1 VLVMSESTRT
11 ATSGQPAAGAAAP
24 GTDRR
29 LGADV
34 LVAHDVRKS
43 FRRGTWPSRR
53 QIDVLNG
60 VDLEVRAGELV
71 GVVGEN
77 GSGKSTLMKIIV
89 GLMERDSGTVERT
102 GSLGYCPQ
110 LPLLWDKL
118 TVAEHFELY
127 ARAYGLDRER
137 AASALDQ
144 LLDELQFARYR
155 DYRIEDLSGGTRQKV
170 NLSISLMHDPDL
182 LLLDEPYTGF
192 DWETYLKFWEL
203 SESRRDRGMAILIVT
218 HMITEN
224 KRLDRVLNLR
234 EGRIEAS

>member
-1 VLVMSESTRT
+1 VALE
-11 ATSGQPAAGAAAP
+11 AANRRPERRRPRGAGGRARR
-24 GTDRR
+24 GGRRER
-29 LGADV
+29 LGQEHTDED
-34 LVAHDVRKS
+34 H
-43 FRRGTWPSRR
+43 RRPDGAR
-53 QIDVLNG
+53 L
-60 VDLEVRAGELV
+60 
-71 GVVGEN
+71 
-77 GSGKSTLMKIIV
+77 
-89 GLMERDSGTVERT
+89 GTVERT